1 MDRGRQIAER
11 GGTVTKD
18 DDTGDEAG
26 EDEVLSGELVGEDD
40 DAPALS
46 RWGNVVA
53 VASILLVLTG
63 IVLFSLSVPRVVDPD
78 SWVCTMSRV
87 AVDDANDDDDAW
99 NDVDLDGAESADDL
113 SCDDA
118 IALADSIPTS
128 EDGDETLTVS
138 SAGATRAFGIVA
150 ALLGLVQVVG
160 GLGTAMTRS
169 FVYRRVAITGAIVGL
184 IAPVLGFLSLVI
196 IAFVIWALLFSR
208 TAKQIWGEIRFLG
221 GSRRS
226 PKA

>member
-1 MDRGRQIAER
+1 
-11 GGTVTKD
+11 VTKD
-18 DDTGDEAG
+18 DETGDEAG

-40 DAPALS
+40 DTPALS

-53 VASILLVLTG
+53 VASILLVVTG
-63 IVLFSLSVPRVVDPD
+63 IVLFSLSVPRVIDPEN
-78 SWVCTMSRV
+78 WVCTVSRV
-87 AVDDANDDDDAW
+87 SIDDANDDDDTW
-99 NDVDLDGAESADDL
+99 NDVDLGDAESADDL
-113 SCDDA
+113 SCDEA
-118 IALADSIPTS
+118 VALADSIPTS
-128 EDGDETLTVS
+128 EDGDDTLVVS
-138 SAGATRAFGIVA
+138 SVGATRNFGIVA

-169 FVYRRVAITGAIVGL
+169 SNYRRVAITGAIIGL

-208 TAKQIWGEIRFLG
+208 TAKQIWGEVRFLG

-226 PKA
+226 PKE

>member
-1 MDRGRQIAER
+1 M
-11 GGTVTKD
+11 TTD
-18 DDTGDEAG
+18 DDIGDETG

-40 DAPALS
+40 DDSTAMS

-53 VASILLVLTG
+53 VASILLVLMG
-63 IVLFSLSVPRVVDPD
+63 IVLFSLSVPRIFDPD

-87 AVDDANDDDDAW
+87 AIDNANDDDDTW
-99 NDVDLDGAESADDL
+99 NDVDLGDADSSADL
-113 SCDDA
+113 SCDEA
-118 IALADSIPTS
+118 VALADSIPTS
-128 EDGDETLTVS
+128 EDGDDTFDVS
-138 SAGATRAFGIVA
+138 SAGATRNFGIVA

-169 FVYRRVAITGAIVGL
+169 SIYRRVAVTGAIIGL

-208 TAKQIWGEIRFLG
+208 TAKQTWGEVRFLG